1 MPTRTPAS
9 IPLEVRMSTEWAC
22 EQLVKH
28 FAQLNDAQDH
38 EGIADLFVETA
49 RFSRPL
55 APDDY
60 FEGREAIRALFRDR
74 PQRLALHIMSSIV
87 IHQTS
92 ATTAKGRCYLTY
104 VSNSDAHAK
113 QPALVEGAPMYG
125 VFDDEFVLTED
136 GWRFSSRRGA
146 VVLKG

>member
-1 MPTRTPAS
+1 MTNHAS
-9 IPLEVRMSTEWAC
+9 QLISLENRIAAEWAC
-22 EQLVKH
+22 ERLVKH

-38 EGIADLFVETA
+38 DGIADLFVAEA

-74 PQRLALHIMSSIV
+74 PQRLALHIMTTIL
-87 IHQTS
+87 IEQTS
-92 ATTAKGRCYLTY
+92 PTTARGRCYLTY
-104 VSNSDAHAK
+104 VSNGDFFAQ
-113 QPALVEGAPMYG
+113 QPAPVEGAPMYG
-125 VFDDEFVLTED
+125 RFDDEFVLTEY
-136 GWRFSSRRGA
+136 GWRFSLRRGC